1 MQNAHEKA
9 IEIAT
14 TLMSANM
21 KANGYGKNISEA
33 DEMAKFFLK
42 LESAIAD
49 GLEKLPD

>member
-1 MQNAHEKA
+1 MRNAHEKA

-14 TLMSANM
+14 TLMASTIRV
-21 KANGYGKNISEA
+21 NGYGKSISEA
-33 DEMAKFFLK
+33 DAMAKFFLK

>member
-1 MQNAHEKA
+1 MKNAHEKA

-14 TLMSANM
+14 ALMASSIRS
-21 KANGYGKNISEA
+21 NGYGKAVSEA

-42 LESAIAD
+42 LESAIAA